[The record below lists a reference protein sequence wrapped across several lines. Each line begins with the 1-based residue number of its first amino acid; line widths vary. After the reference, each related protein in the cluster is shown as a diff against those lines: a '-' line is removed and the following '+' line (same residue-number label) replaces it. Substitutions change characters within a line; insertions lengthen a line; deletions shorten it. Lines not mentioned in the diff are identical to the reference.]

1 MKSDKK
7 ILVAFFLNL
16 FFSVVELIG
25 GIFTGSVAI
34 VSDSV
39 HDFGDCLSIG
49 TSYVLER
56 VSKKKPDAT
65 HTYGYIRYSLLGS
78 VITTVILLIGSF
90 VVIVNAIKRIIN
102 PVPINYSG
110 VIILAVFGVVV
121 NFIAAYFTHGGESL
135 NQKAIS
141 LHMFEDVLSWVVV
154 LIGAVIMKFTD
165 ISLIDPILSLAFAVL
180 IFITAFGNLKKV
192 MDIFLEK
199 TPCKFNVAELREHL
213 LEIDSVEE
221 VHHIHIRTIDGNV
234 NCATLH
240 VVTDGDA
247 VTVKRAVKEELAE
260 HGIAH
265 TTVEIETPDEVCGD
279 VLCNTH
285 ELAEECEHEHGHH
298 HHHH

>member
-34 VSDSV
+34 ISDSV

-49 TSYVLER
+49 TSYILER

-90 VVIVNAIKRIIN
+90 VVIVNAIKRIMN
-102 PVPINYSG
+102 PVPINYDG
-110 VIILAVFGVVV
+110 VVILAVFGVVV
-121 NFIAAYFTHGGESL
+121 NFVAAYFTHGGESL

-180 IFITAFGNLKKV
+180 IFLTAVGNLKKV

-199 TPCKFNVAELREHL
+199 TPCNFNVAELRGHL
-213 LEIDSVEE
+213 LEIDSVED

-240 VVTDGDA
+240 VVTSGDA
-247 VTVKRAVKEELAE
+247 VAVKRAVKEELEE

-265 TTVEIETPDEVCGD
+265 TTVEIETPEEVCDEVI
-279 VLCNTH
+279 CNTH
-285 ELAEECEHEHGHH
+285 ELAEEAEHEHGHH